1 MNKGLVLAFAAG
13 LLTGGL
19 AVYFF
24 MQKKYKAAG
33 IHILETDEYNPE
45 LDKGLV
51 NLEKTDEMKEFE
63 EEHLYDAG
71 APNEEQTPD
80 PTADACCHGCDF
92 YASPVFDINGNPY
105 QRVVDTCGYNTGF
118 IYGHSPKPFIE
129 NTHISGDDTLI
140 NHKMWELPWY
150 LGKTVEIGDI
160 WENQGTYE
168 ALDDYDRFEYIYAP
182 GEGVLYTVLSTLWG
196 DNEAISYRVEAAD
209 DERNLFGF
217 VFEVPFKEP
226 TCDYIYLS
234 NEKSFIAKIHVR
246 ELFSYER
253 PED

>member
-24 MQKKYKAAG
+24 LQKKYG
-33 IHILETDEYNPE
+33 TVDIHILEPSETSEE
-45 LDKGLV
+45 KA
-51 NLEKTDEMKEFE
+51 EKTKEFE

-71 APNEEQTPD
+71 APNP
-80 PTADACCHGCDF
+80 ADGL
-92 YASPVFDINGNPY
+92 YVTPVFDINGNPY
-105 QRVVDTCGYNTGF
+105 QRVVNTCGYNCGVV
-118 IYGHSPKPFIE
+118 YGHSPKPFIE
-129 NTHISGDDTLI
+129 NTHISGDDNLI
-140 NHKMWELPWY
+140 NHKMWDAPWY
-150 LGKTVEIGDI
+150 LGKFDEISDI

-168 ALDDYDRFEYIYAP
+168 ALDDYDRFEYIYSP
-182 GEGVLYTVLSTLWG
+182 FEGVLYTVLSTLWG
-196 DNEAISYRVEAAD
+196 NNEAISYRVEAAD

-234 NEKSFIAKIHVR
+234 NEKSFIARIHVR